1 MRKLPH
7 PLIYLKTIDST
18 NNYAAQLLI
27 KHQVEEE
34 TIILTDEQTSGKG
47 QGDNSWESE
56 PGKNAT
62 FSLILFPLF
71 LSPEKQ
77 FLLNKSITLGVLD
90 FLCSLSLGQKLFI
103 KWPNDI
109 YAGNRKMGGILIQNT
124 VCGREFESS
133 IAGIGLNLNQI
144 NFNTVLPNPVSLMQ
158 ITGKSYNVEKVVNHI
173 VEAIDKRFL
182 QLRNGSFDTL
192 NTDYQKNLLGIN
204 EWKDFNVNN
213 KLIKGKIGG
222 VDDNGFLIVEMKD
235 GAEFSFQHGDIN
247 LIFI

>member
-1 MRKLPH
+1 MRNIFH

-133 IAGIGLNLNQI
+133 IAGIGLNLNQV
-144 NFNTVLPNPVSLMQ
+144 NFNPVLPNPVSLMQ
-158 ITGKSYNVEKVVNHI
+158 ITGKSYNVEEVVNHI

-192 NTDYQKNLLGIN
+192 NTDYQKNLFGIN
-204 EWKDFNVNN
+204 EWKDYVVNN
-213 KLIKGKIGG
+213 KVIKGKIRG
-222 VDDNGFLIVEMKD
+222 VDDNGFLKVEMIN
-235 GAEFSFQHGDIN
+235 GSEFSFQHGDIN